1 LIAVEIF
8 DHQGLYDDDDNHDD
22 TDHQELYDET
32 EDQQERLPSPFPN
45 FASVSLATATV
56 MATAG
61 VICGAY
67 IMFAAIILYDL
78 SAASSVNRLEFLLVG
93 HRSNVSDPPR
103 AKQYQRTAQMN
114 SVLLDVVVAL
124 FPQHVPGHVRS
135 LLDDRNRPTASCV
148 PFLERIDIVPR
159 DAVQLYHQL
168 IWIRWKET
176 RRYHRHHG

>member
-32 EDQQERLPSPFPN
+32 EDQERLPTPFPN

-67 IMFAAIILYDL
+67 IMFAAIMM
-78 SAASSVNRLEFLLVG
+78 LV
-93 HRSNVSDPPR
+93 
-103 AKQYQRTAQMN
+103 
-114 SVLLDVVVAL
+114 
-124 FPQHVPGHVRS
+124 
-135 LLDDRNRPTASCV
+135 
-148 PFLERIDIVPR
+148 
-159 DAVQLYHQL
+159 
-168 IWIRWKET
+168 
-176 RRYHRHHG
+176 